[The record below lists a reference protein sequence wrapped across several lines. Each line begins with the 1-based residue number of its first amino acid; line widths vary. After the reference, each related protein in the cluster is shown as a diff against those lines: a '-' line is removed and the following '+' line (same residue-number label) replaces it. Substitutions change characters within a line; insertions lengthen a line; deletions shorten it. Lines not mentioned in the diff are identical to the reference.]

1 MTETLVRPPAATR
14 PAPMMG
20 TRDLIV
26 LYVTSLIGAGIL
38 VIPGITAQLAGP
50 ASLLAWGVLAAG
62 SFAMA
67 HMFANLA
74 TLNPDA
80 GGLCTLIG
88 VSLGQ
93 RFGDTALLVLVS
105 VYMIGNPI
113 MGVISG
119 RYLTQLLG
127 VGSGWV
133 LPAGAAFML
142 LSVGFNL
149 LGVKVGVRI
158 QRIAFFALLACLG
171 AAIAYA
177 APSMSLARFTPI
189 APHGWAP
196 IGSAAVIAFFAFLGW
211 ENVLLVAG
219 DVRNPR
225 RAFRSAIAVAV
236 PVVGLVYLG
245 TTAAYLAVPAARE
258 TIVLPA
264 LLGNGLGRV
273 SIVIADL
280 MALAVLIV
288 ATNSWVFGASRV
300 LMSAARR
307 GLLPRGLAATR
318 AGTGAPARAL
328 LVLAVAYT
336 AVVAVMALFGLD
348 EKPMLQ
354 FTSATFLV
362 LYIPVA
368 VAALRGRP
376 SRALRVSAIATVA
389 LVVCFL
395 PSTAIALPGV
405 LALLVLMWLAA
416 GRGSAAGL
424 PRAARQA
431 LAARAAAQPI
441 SPTNAREQIP

>member
-1 MTETLVRPPAATR
+1 MAETVARPAVTTR

-26 LYVTSLIGAGIL
+26 LYLTSLIGAGIL

-50 ASLLAWGVLAAG
+50 ASLLAWGVLAIG

-67 HMFANLA
+67 HMFANMA
-74 TLNPDA
+74 TLNPNA

-88 VSLGQ
+88 TALGR
-93 RFGDTALLVLVS
+93 RFGDTALLVLAS

-119 RYLTQLLG
+119 RYLTQMLG

-158 QRIAFFALLACLG
+158 QRIAFFVLLASLA
-171 AAIAYA
+171 AAIFYA
-177 APSMSLARFTPI
+177 VPSMSVARFTPV
-189 APHGWAP
+189 APHGWGP
-196 IGSAAVIAFFAFLGW
+196 IGGAAVIAFFAFLGW
-211 ENVLLVAG
+211 ENVLLVAR

-245 TTAAYLAVPAARE
+245 TTAAYLAVPAAKE

-264 LLGNGLGRV
+264 LLGQGLGRV
-273 SIVIADL
+273 SVVIADL
-280 MALAVLIV
+280 MALAVLVV
-288 ATNSWVFGASRV
+288 ATNAWVFGASRV
-300 LMSAARR
+300 IMSAARR
-307 GLLPRGLAATR
+307 GLLPRALAATR
-318 AGTGAPARAL
+318 PGTGAPARAL
-328 LVLAVAYT
+328 LLLAVAYT
-336 AVVAVMALFGLD
+336 AVVGVMALFGLD

-376 SRALRVSAIATVA
+376 SRALRVSAIATIGLVA
-389 LVVCFL
+389 CFL
-395 PSTAIALPGV
+395 PSTAMTLPAVVV
-405 LALLVLMWLAA
+405 LVVLMWIVAV
-416 GRGSAAGL
+416 RRSAAVD
-424 PRAARQA
+424 AAT
-431 LAARAAAQPI
+431 
-441 SPTNAREQIP
+441 SGREQTRDQ